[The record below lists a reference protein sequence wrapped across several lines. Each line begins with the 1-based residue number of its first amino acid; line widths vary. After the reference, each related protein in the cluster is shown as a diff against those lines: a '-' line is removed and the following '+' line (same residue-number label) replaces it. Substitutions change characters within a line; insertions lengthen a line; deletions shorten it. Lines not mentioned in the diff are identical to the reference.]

1 MAHKFKEGDRVRIV
15 RNIHAGII
23 ENYSFAYDY
32 FNQYIG
38 TETVLTKF
46 NLINSDDIACWYTDI
61 LIDDPTSY
69 NKFLSVCEGDIEL
82 I

>member
-1 MAHKFKEGDRVRIV
+1 MAHKFKEGDRVQIV

-23 ENYSFAYDY
+23 EDDNYAYDY

-38 TETVLTKF
+38 MYTTLTQF
-46 NLINSDDIACWYTDI
+46 NQINKDDMACWYTDI
-61 LIDDPTSY
+61 LINEPASPD
-69 NKFLSVCEGDIEL
+69 KFLSVCEGDIEL

>member
-1 MAHKFKEGDRVRIV
+1 MITRFKEGDRVRIV

-23 ENYSFAYDY
+23 EDDGYKYDY

-38 TETVLTKF
+38 TETMLTKF
-46 NLINSDDIACWYTDI
+46 NQVNEDDIVCWYTDI
-61 LIDDPTSY
+61 VIDDPISVD
-69 NKFLSVCEGDIEL
+69 KFLSVCEGDIEL